1 MSGIF
6 ERQIRLQ
13 GAFNVRDLG
22 GYGRADG
29 TTTRWRSVLRA
40 DGLQGLTG
48 ADVALLLD
56 LGLVTVVDLRSN
68 VELERDPS
76 AFARHAS
83 VDYRHVPLFDSLAPV
98 DQMFASTA
106 GFGLAARY
114 ASAADICGPALA
126 TVARTVAE
134 AGEGVVLF
142 NCTAGKDRT
151 GIVAAMLLSLAG
163 VADDEIVAD
172 YALTATIAAP
182 LMDRLRQAALRRGL
196 SETAAA
202 TLLGS
207 EPDTMRAFLGHV
219 AGRHGGFAA
228 YLADAGVSA
237 GHLDRLTRRLA
248 SPGVG
253 VAPDMKPVSIA

>member
-1 MSGIF
+1 MSGTF
-6 ERQIRLQ
+6 ERHIRLQ

-22 GYGRADG
+22 GYALAGG
-29 TTTRWRSVLRA
+29 GTTRWRSVLRA
-40 DGLQGLTG
+40 DGLQGLTD
-48 ADVALLLD
+48 ADVATLVGM
-56 LGLVTVVDLRSN
+56 GLVTVIDLRSN
-68 VELERDPS
+68 VELTRDPS
-76 AFARHAS
+76 VFASHAA

-98 DQMFASTA
+98 DQLFASSA

-114 ASAADICGPALA
+114 ADAADICGPALG

-134 AGEGVVLF
+134 AGEGIVLF

-182 LMDRLRQAALRRGL
+182 LMDRLRQAAMLRGL

-207 EPDTMRAFLGHV
+207 DPATMRAFLGHV
-219 AGRHGGFAA
+219 AGRHRGFAA
-228 YLADAGVSA
+228 YLSRAGVSA
-237 GHLDRLTRRLA
+237 VQIDRLIRRLA
-248 SPGVG
+248 SSDFDAAQP
-253 VAPDMKPVSIA
+253 SSS